1 MKLNA
6 VNAVT
11 LSPTTPP
18 PQKKK
23 RKKKLSNSL
32 DLIVHSPLYL
42 LHISFMNIKNFNRI
56 SLSILITRLLDDV
69 WILKG
74 EVTC

>member
-1 MKLNA
+1 MQS
-6 VNAVT
+6 T
-11 LSPTTPP
+11 RSPFLPP
-18 PQKKK
+18 PPPPPKKK
-23 RKKKLSNSL
+23 KKKSR

-42 LHISFMNIKNFNRI
+42 LQISLMNIKNFNRI
-56 SLSILITRLLDDV
+56 SLSILNTSLLDDV

>member
-6 VNAVT
+6 VDAVP
-11 LSPTTPP
+11 LSPPTPP
-18 PQKKK
+18 PPKKK
-23 RKKKLSNSL
+23 KKSR

-42 LHISFMNIKNFNRI
+42 LHISLMNIKNFNRI
-56 SLSILITRLLDDV
+56 SLSILNTRLLVNV

>member
-11 LSPTTPP
+11 LSPLPPP

-23 RKKKLSNSL
+23 LINSL

>member
-18 PQKKK
+18 PPK
-23 RKKKLSNSL
+23 KKKLINSL

>member
-18 PQKKK
+18 LPPPQKKI
-23 RKKKLSNSL
+23 NSL

>member
-11 LSPTTPP
+11 LSSTTPLP
-18 PQKKK
+18 PPP
-23 RKKKLSNSL
+23 KKKLINSL

>member
-1 MKLNA
+1 MQS
-6 VNAVT
+6 T
-11 LSPTTPP
+11 RSPFLPPPP

-23 RKKKLSNSL
+23 KINLLTPAIWLFILPSTGYTFSL
-32 DLIVHSPLYL
+32 
-42 LHISFMNIKNFNRI
+42 MNIKNFNRI